1 MLFDSDVLI
10 WMFRGSRKAAQMIL
24 DEPERKMSIINYME
38 VLQGA
43 KNKLHLLT
51 MKHNFM
57 HLHFDILPVTEAIS
71 HRASIL
77 VEEHALS
84 DGLHVTDA
92 LIAATACEHRLT
104 LCTANQKHI
113 KSIAG
118 LDFKVFDPGDSS
130 SAE

>member
-1 MLFDSDVLI
+1 MLFDSDILI
-10 WMFRGSRKAAQMIL
+10 WMFRGSRKATQMIL
-24 DEPERKMSIINYME
+24 DEPVRKMSII
-38 VLQGA
+38 

-51 MKHNFM
+51 LKHNFK

-92 LIAATACEHRLT
+92 LVIATACEHHLT
-104 LCTANQKHI
+104 LCTANQKHTRGI
-113 KSIAG
+113 QA
-118 LDFKVFDPGDSS
+118 LELKVFSPEPSS
-130 SAE
+130 RD

>member
-1 MLFDSDVLI
+1 MLFDSDILI
-10 WMFRGSRKAAQMIL
+10 WMFRGSRKATQMIL
-24 DEPERKMSIINYME
+24 DEPVRKMSIINYME

-51 MKHNFM
+51 LKHNFK

-71 HRASIL
+71 HRAAIL

-92 LIAATACEHRLT
+92 LVIATACEHHLT
-104 LCTANQKHI
+104 LCTANQKHTRGI
-113 KSIAG
+113 QA
-118 LDFKVFDPGDSS
+118 LELKVFSPEPSS
-130 SAE
+130 RD

>member
-43 KNKLHLLT
+43 KNKIHLLT

-77 VEEHALS
+77 VEEHALF

-92 LIAATACEHRLT
+92 LIAATACEHHLT
-104 LCTANQKHI
+104 LCTANQKHM
-113 KSIAG
+113 KNIAG
-118 LDFKVFDPGDSS
+118 LDFLLFTP
-130 SAE
+130 